1 MAPPT
6 PTNSPPLMTSSP
18 ISGKYGS
25 FFNVARE
32 HQVIFYYV
40 GYFSQHIVA
49 AMADAVK
56 LQLEVAGVA
65 GPTRRKLFSSFIE
78 MAQNIIHYSADALTP
93 PSQPDGELRH
103 GSVCIRREAGG
114 RFLLL
119 CANPIEAA
127 VADDLRG
134 KLERLRSMTLDEIKQ
149 AYRQTLREETPQG
162 SKGAGMGFLTVA
174 RDASAP
180 LEFDF
185 DAAQGAAGA
194 PVFYLKAAI

>member
-1 MAPPT
+1 M
-6 PTNSPPLMTSSP
+6 SSP
-18 ISGKYGS
+18 LIADKYGS
-25 FFNVARE
+25 FFHLAHE

-65 GPTRRKLFSSFIE
+65 GPTRRKLFSSFVE

-93 PSQPDGELRH
+93 ASQDNGELRH
-103 GSVCIRREAGG
+103 GSVCIRREDDGS
-114 RFLLL
+114 FTLL
-119 CANPIEAA
+119 CANPIEPLMAEQ
-127 VADDLRG
+127 LRA
-134 KLERLRSMTLDEIKQ
+134 KLEALRSMTLEQIKQ
-149 AYRQTLREETPQG
+149 AYRLSLREETPEG

-174 RDASAP
+174 RDAREP

-185 DAAQGAAGA
+185 DADQASGGS

>member
-1 MAPPT
+1 MP
-6 PTNSPPLMTSSP
+6 SLM
-18 ISGKYGS
+18 IAEKYGS
-25 FFNVARE
+25 FFQLARQ

-65 GPTRRKLFSSFIE
+65 APTRRKLFSSFVE
-78 MAQNIIHYSADALTP
+78 MAQNIIHYSADSLTP
-93 PSQPDGELRH
+93 PSLNNGELRH
-103 GSVCIRREAGG
+103 GSVCIRREDDGS
-114 RFLLL
+114 FLLL
-119 CANPIEAA
+119 CANPIEPVMAEE
-127 VADDLRG
+127 LRV
-134 KLERLRSMTLDEIKQ
+134 KLGALRNMTLEEIKQ
-149 AYRQTLREETPQG
+149 AYRQTLREETPEG

-174 RDASAP
+174 RDARLP

-185 DAAQGAAGA
+185 DTADASGAS

>member
-1 MAPPT
+1 MPSLTIAT
-6 PTNSPPLMTSSP
+6 
-18 ISGKYGS
+18 KYGS
-25 FFNVARE
+25 FFHLARQ

-65 GPTRRKLFSSFIE
+65 APTRRKLFSSFVE
-78 MAQNIIHYSADALTP
+78 MAQNIIHYSADSLTP
-93 PSQPDGELRH
+93 ASQNNGELRH
-103 GSVCIRREAGG
+103 GAVCIRREADGS
-114 RFLLL
+114 FSLL
-119 CANPIEAA
+119 CANPIERV
-127 VADDLRG
+127 VAEELRI
-134 KLERLRSMTLDEIKQ
+134 KLSALRSMTLEEIKQ

-174 RDASAP
+174 RDAREP

-185 DAAQGAAGA
+185 DADDETGSS

>member
-1 MAPPT
+1 MPY
-6 PTNSPPLMTSSP
+6 SS
-18 ISGKYGS
+18 ITEKYGP
-25 FFNVARE
+25 FFSVARE

-49 AMADAVK
+49 AMADAVN
-56 LQLEVAGVA
+56 LQLEVAGVP

-78 MAQNIIHYSADALTP
+78 MAQNIIHYSADTLAP
-93 PSQPDGELRH
+93 PSGTEGELRH
-103 GSVCIRREAGG
+103 GSVCIRQESDG

-119 CANPIEAA
+119 CANPIEPRM
-127 VADDLRG
+127 ADELRL
-134 KLERLRSMTLDEIKQ
+134 KLEKLRSMTLAEIKQ
-149 AYRQTLREETPQG
+149 AYRQTLREDSAPEG

-174 RDASAP
+174 RDAREP

-185 DAAQGAAGA
+185 DTARSPGES